1 MHRNS
6 INNAQT
12 QSCFF
17 RKFGTVLKFNIG
29 IKAKIM
35 RTRNLLYTFLLSA
48 IMGMA
53 TTASA
58 QQDTIAP
65 QNNTEMNHYS
75 YLPETFQRG
84 TSTQEVKMFP
94 NPARSQAT
102 LYINSIKEQDR
113 GEMIVYNTS
122 GTAVIRNIIQPGN
135 NNINVSNLSAGMYI
149 VKIISKDKS
158 IYTQQLVVAK

>member
-1 MHRNS
+1 MKN
-6 INNAQT
+6 
-12 QSCFF
+12 
-17 RKFGTVLKFNIG
+17 
-29 IKAKIM
+29 
-35 RTRNLLYTFLLSA
+35 RNLLCAFLLSA
-48 IMGMA
+48 IMGIA

-84 TSTQEVKMFP
+84 TSTEEVKMFP

-113 GEMIVYNTS
+113 GEIMVYNNS
-122 GTAVIRNIIQPGN
+122 GKIMLRNPVAPGN
-135 NNINVSNLSAGMYI
+135 NNLEVGNFPTGMYT
-149 VKIISKDKS
+149 VKIITKDKT
-158 IYTQQLVVAK
+158 IYTQQLVVSK

>member
-1 MHRNS
+1 M
-6 INNAQT
+6 
-12 QSCFF
+12 
-17 RKFGTVLKFNIG
+17 K
-29 IKAKIM
+29 
-35 RTRNLLYTFLLSA
+35 TRNLLYTFLLSA
-48 IMGMA
+48 IMGIA

-84 TSTQEVKMFP
+84 TSTEEVKIFP

-113 GEMIVYNTS
+113 GEIVIYSNT
-122 GTAVIRNIIQPGN
+122 GKIVFRNPVTPGN
-135 NNINVSNLSAGMYI
+135 NNLDVNGFPTGMYT
-149 VKIISKDKS
+149 VKIVTKDKALF
-158 IYTQQLVVAK
+158 TQQLVVSK